1 MNAQCSLSVAQ
12 ILESDNVCVYAVE
25 LSFLTIL
32 TLYDRAQDKYR
43 PFFQSP
49 FQDSN
54 LSVEDWKQ
62 AAGKKVVLYPYVN

>member
-12 ILESDNVCVYAVE
+12 ILESDTAVE

-62 AAGKKVVLYPYVN
+62 AAGKKVVLHPYVN

>member
-1 MNAQCSLSVAQ
+1 MLNAAFQLPKY
-12 ILESDNVCVYAVE
+12 LNLTMYVYAVE

-62 AAGKKVVLYPYVN
+62 AAGKKVVLHPYVN